1 MTEIPKTRVPTL
13 FSKFI
18 ERQGLVLLDG
28 ALATELEQRGANLND
43 SLWSAKLLTENP
55 DLIRQV
61 HYDYILAG
69 ANIITTASYQAS
81 YTGFLLRGYS
91 ENQARAL
98 MQLSV
103 QLAREAREQACADAD
118 IAIPPL
124 IAASIGPYGAFLADG
139 SEYTGHY
146 GLTKEALMDFHRP
159 RIQVLLDSGADLLAC
174 ETIPCIEEAS
184 ALIAL
189 LETMPN
195 AKAWLSFSC
204 QNGHQTC
211 QGDDFAACIEQV
223 QDCKQV
229 VAVGINCTAP
239 QYIESLVRIA
249 AKVTDKPIVVYPN
262 KGETYDA
269 VEKCWHTIGQDIE
282 PFVVYAQRWYAA
294 GARLIGGCCRTRP
307 QDIRDIGRVLPTF
320 RT

>member
-1 MTEIPKTRVPTL
+1 MDTL
-13 FSKFI
+13 FKPFI
-18 ERQGLVLLDG
+18 ERQGLMVLDG

-61 HYDYILAG
+61 HYDYIVAG

-81 YTGFLLRGYS
+81 YEGFAKRGYS
-91 ENQARAL
+91 HAEATAL

-103 QLAREAREQACADAD
+103 QLAKDAREQAKAVSSDLS
-118 IAIPPL
+118 PL

-139 SEYTGHY
+139 SEYRGHY
-146 GLTKEALMDFHRP
+146 GLSQDALMDFHRP
-159 RIQVLLDSGADLLAC
+159 RMQVLLDCGVDVLAC
-174 ETIPCIEEAS
+174 ETIPCIEEAL
-184 ALIAL
+184 ALVAL
-189 LETMPN
+189 LKTLPN

-204 QNGHQTC
+204 QNEYQTC
-211 QGDDFAACIEQV
+211 QGDDFGDCVAQV
-223 QDCKQV
+223 AVCEQV
-229 VAVGINCTAP
+229 VAVGINCTPP

-249 AKVTDKPIVVYPN
+249 ASRTDKPIVVYPN

-269 VEKCWHTIGQDIE
+269 VTKCWLPIGHGIE

-307 QDIRDIGRVLPTF
+307 QDIADIVRVF
-320 RT
+320 SK